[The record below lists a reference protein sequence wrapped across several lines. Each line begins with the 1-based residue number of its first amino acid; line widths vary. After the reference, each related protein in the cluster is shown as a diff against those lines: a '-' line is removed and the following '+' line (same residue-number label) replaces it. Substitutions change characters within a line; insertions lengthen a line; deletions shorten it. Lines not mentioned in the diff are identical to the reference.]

1 MYVGTARSLPKIR
14 GSERCSN
21 RVDSGVTSK
30 YWTRMERHARDQHSR
45 LLETLINHRQIILK
59 PLKDVSLQPLSKTL
73 DLAGKVGQGK
83 TL

>member
-1 MYVGTARSLPKIR
+1 MYVGKARSLPKIG

-30 YWTRMERHARDQHSR
+30 HWTRHARDKHSR

-59 PLKDVSLQPLSKTL
+59 PLKDASLQPLSKTL